1 MYTTSQWAYTADI
14 NAGHVTNQLISPT
27 RHWDGMVD
35 NGARADWTY
44 GTYLRL
50 DELLALQGDDRGVSN
65 DELHFIVVHQTFELW
80 FKQVVRELCEVRDS
94 LGNSEVPEEAIPSCV
109 HGMRRV
115 TEIFRLMESQWSVL
129 ETLTPQG
136 FLAFRDD
143 LGTASGFESYQMRE
157 LEIILGLTKSIR
169 GSNFDPLEQFR
180 KIAERDPT
188 QKHAL
193 ERLNEASRKPS
204 LLDAVMSWVRRT
216 PIMGSRQEDPGDDE
230 RIGKYV
236 ESHLLAYSEHSL
248 NQQRSMSE
256 SGNMNTEM
264 LEARMESARSQAR
277 DFLLPD
283 GKVDRARAGLL
294 FIESYREL
302 PLLTWPRA
310 LVDAVVELEESMV
323 KWRHAHARMV
333 ERIIGRRVGTGG
345 SSGVEYLDGTAKYR
359 IFTDLWAVRT
369 VLVRPDLRPKLENPE
384 FYGFSLGS

>member
-1 MYTTSQWAYTADI
+1 
-14 NAGHVTNQLISPT
+14 
-27 RHWDGMVD
+27 MVD
-35 NGARADWTY
+35 NGVRADWTY

-80 FKQVVRELCEVRDS
+80 FKQVVRELCEIRGS

-115 TEIFRLMESQWSVL
+115 TEIFRLMESQWSVM

-157 LEIILGLTKSIR
+157 LEIILGLTKSMR
-169 GSNFDPLEQFR
+169 GTNFDPLEQFR
-180 KIAERDPT
+180 KIAERDST
-188 QKHAL
+188 QTHAL
-193 ERLNEASRKPS
+193 NRLTEASQKPS

-230 RIGKYV
+230 RIRKYV
-236 ESHLLAYSEHSL
+236 EAHLFAYSEHSL
-248 NQQRSMSE
+248 NQQRSISE
-256 SGNMNTEM
+256 SGNMNPEM
-264 LEARMESARSQAR
+264 LDARMESARSQAR
-277 DFLLPD
+277 DFLLPN

-345 SSGVEYLDGTAKYR
+345 SSGVDYLDGTAKYR

-369 VLVRPDLRPKLENPE
+369 VLVRPDLRPELENPE
-384 FYGFSLGS
+384 FYGFSQGS